1 MFNIKK
7 KVALF
12 VSALTLMTVALTGCA
27 SKTLKNTT
35 MYYSMQTNPSSLYL
49 RLQADGEYVDST
61 GLSGTYEINDDVV
74 TFNESYGSV
83 YERRLI
89 HDQKY
94 LLYFAY
100 DGYDDLVPDTD
111 TFDLVAFD
119 GKRTTLTFKEDG
131 YFEEWIYQE
140 GYMEYN
146 AIGSYVRDGDFLTVT
161 IPHADEDDTI
171 MTYAIYEGVV
181 YEVYSS
187 DTSDFTDPEVAS
199 MSQIKFDDDGEPLN
213 TLAVVMIVGIV
224 LILFAIII
232 IFIYKLKDNTK
243 TKNSKK
249 LKNADKNKSKHK
261 K

>member
-7 KVALF
+7 KAALF
-12 VSALTLMTVALTGCA
+12 VSVLTLMAVALTGCD
-27 SKTLKNTT
+27 SKTLKHTT
-35 MYYSMQTNPSSLYL
+35 MYYSMESNPSSIYL
-49 RLQADGEYVDST
+49 RLQADGEYIDST
-61 GLSGTYEINDDVV
+61 GLNGTYEINGDIV

-83 YERRLI
+83 YEKPLI

-111 TFDLVAFD
+111 TFNLVAFD
-119 GKRTTLTFKEDG
+119 GKRTTLTFKDDG

-140 GYMEYN
+140 GYMEFN
-146 AIGSYVRDGDFLTVT
+146 AIGSYERDGDFLKVK
-161 IPHADEDDTI
+161 IPHADEEDTL
-171 MTYAIYEGVV
+171 MTFAVYEGVI

-187 DTSDFTDPEVAS
+187 EVSDFTDPEVAS
-199 MSQIKFDDDGEPLN
+199 MSQINFDDDGEPVN

-224 LILFAIII
+224 LILFGIVI
-232 IFIYKLKDNTK
+232 IFIYKLKDNTR
-243 TKNSKK
+243 TKKSGKI
-249 LKNADKNKSKHK
+249 KNAGKNKSKHK